1 MKRFLIAVGLI
12 LGILFSLVGP
22 INRIPLHER
31 DFYQKMRTSFDTL
44 NPIPSPK
51 GRLKIGWSSFGII
64 PNYPM
69 PMVGY
74 APRDHF
80 DSVHDS
86 LYTKL
91 LCISN
96 GFTTSYLI
104 SVDLLIF
111 PPKLKELL
119 KAKVKSPTEFVF
131 LSASHTHSGL
141 GGWDKSLLGSFIAGD
156 YDEAWL
162 VALADSILVNMAKAK
177 QSALPGRLSYWE
189 SDASEYV
196 SNRLVENGTT
206 DGKLRGLQAVRD
218 DSTKAILFTYS
229 AHPTNINHKAKVLS
243 GDYPNATN
251 KVLQKKGYTFSMFM
265 AGMVGSHRLSN
276 IDGADYELANN
287 TAQKLSE
294 KIEKSV
300 VTSIK
305 DSVTIAAMSI
315 DLPLGSSQLRILK
328 ELKIRD
334 WLFTAAFGS
343 LKAEITYL
351 KIGNILLLGTS
362 CDFSGELAVNKQLER
377 LANSQGLKLIIT
389 SFNGNYTGYITDD
402 EHYDNMIKEEV
413 RTMNWVGPYYGQYY
427 AEAIKVLI
435 QK

>member
-1 MKRFLIAVGLI
+1 MKRFLIAAVLI
-12 LGILFSLVGP
+12 LGILFSLIGP
-22 INRIPLHER
+22 INRTPLHER

-44 NPIPSPK
+44 NPLPSPK

-69 PMVGY
+69 PMAGY

-111 PPKLKELL
+111 PPRLKELL
-119 KAKVKSPTEFVF
+119 QTKVKSPTDFIF

-141 GGWDKSLLGSFIAGD
+141 GGWDESLLGSVVAGH
-156 YDEAWL
+156 YDEEWL
-162 VALADSILVNMAKAK
+162 TAIADSILLNMSKAK
-177 QSALPGRLSYWE
+177 QSALHARLSYWE
-189 SDASEYV
+189 TDASEYV
-196 SNRLVENGTT
+196 SNRLVENGKT
-206 DGKLRGLQAVRD
+206 DGKLRGLKVTRG

-251 KVLQKKGYTFSMFM
+251 KMLQKNGYKFSMFM

-276 IDGADYELANN
+276 VEGADYELVGN
-287 TAQKLSE
+287 TAKKLSE
-294 KIEKSV
+294 KIEKSL
-300 VTSIK
+300 VTSRQ
-305 DSVTIAAMSI
+305 DSATITALSI

-328 ELKIRD
+328 EFKIRD
-334 WLFTAAFGS
+334 WLFTAVFGR
-343 LKAEITYL
+343 LKADITYL
-351 KIGNILLLGTS
+351 KIGNTLFLGTS
-362 CDFSGELAVNKQLER
+362 CDFSGELAVAQQFER
-377 LANSQGLKLIIT
+377 IASSKGLNLIVT

-402 EHYDNMIKEEV
+402 SHYDEVDREEV
-413 RTMNWVGPYYGQYY
+413 RIMNWVGPYYGEYY
-427 AEAIKVLI
+427 SEIVNLLI